1 MLKKYY
7 QINPHTMKK
16 IILLILMYSGIAFS
30 AISQEDQ
37 KDVGRLQAY
46 KIAFLTKK
54 LNLTPEEAQ
63 RFWPIYNKYEDEL
76 RSARIENR
84 QNKASEIVTEEKILN
99 IRKKYNGEFSKA
111 LSTEK
116 VNTLF
121 KSEREFGN
129 IVQKEFME
137 RRNQRTNNLKRNRQ

>member
-1 MLKKYY
+1 
-7 QINPHTMKK
+7 
-16 IILLILMYSGIAFS
+16 MYSGIAFS

>member
-1 MLKKYY
+1 
-7 QINPHTMKK
+7 MKR
-16 IILLILMYSGIAFS
+16 IILLIIVYAGVAIS
-30 AISQEDQ
+30 AIGQDAQ
-37 KDVGRLQAY
+37 KDAGRLQAY

-63 RFWPIYNKYEDEL
+63 RFWPLYNKYEEEL
-76 RSARIENR
+76 RAARIEHR

-99 IRKKYNGEFSKA
+99 IRKKYNGEFGKA

-121 KSEREFGN
+121 RSEKEFGN
-129 IVQKEFME
+129 IVQKEFLE
-137 RRNQRTNNLKRNRQ
+137 RRNQRNNNLKRRQ

>member
-1 MLKKYY
+1 
-7 QINPHTMKK
+7 MKK
-16 IILLILMYSGIAFS
+16 IILLILIYTGIAFS
-30 AISQEDQ
+30 AMAQDEQ
-37 KDVGRLQAY
+37 KDAGRLQAY

-54 LNLTPEEAQ
+54 LNLSPEEAQ
-63 RFWPIYNKYEDEL
+63 RFWPIYNKYEEEL
-76 RSARIENR
+76 RAARIENR

-121 KSEREFGN
+121 RSEREFGN
-129 IVQKEFME
+129 IVQKEFLE
-137 RRNQRTNNLKRNRQ
+137 RRNQKNNNLKRNRQ

>member
-1 MLKKYY
+1 
-7 QINPHTMKK
+7 
-16 IILLILMYSGIAFS
+16 MYSGIAFS
-30 AISQEDQ
+30 AISQDDQ
-37 KDVGRLQAY
+37 KDAGRLQAY

-54 LNLTPEEAQ
+54 LNLSPEEAQ
-63 RFWPIYNKYEDEL
+63 RFWPIYNKYEEEL
-76 RSARIENR
+76 RFARIENR

-99 IRKKYNGEFSKA
+99 IRKKYNGEFGKA

-129 IVQKEFME
+129 IVQREFME
-137 RRNQRTNNLKRNRQ
+137 RRNQKTNNLKRNRQ

>member
-1 MLKKYY
+1 
-7 QINPHTMKK
+7 
-16 IILLILMYSGIAFS
+16 MYASIALS
-30 AISQEDQ
+30 AMAQDEQRDA
-37 KDVGRLQAY
+37 GRLQAY

-63 RFWPIYNKYEDEL
+63 RFWPIYNQYEAEM

-84 QNKASEIVTEEKILN
+84 QNKASEIATEEKILN

-121 KSEREFGN
+121 RSEKEFGN
-129 IVQKEFME
+129 IVQKEFLE
-137 RRNQRTNNLKRNRQ
+137 RRNQKSNNIKRNRQ